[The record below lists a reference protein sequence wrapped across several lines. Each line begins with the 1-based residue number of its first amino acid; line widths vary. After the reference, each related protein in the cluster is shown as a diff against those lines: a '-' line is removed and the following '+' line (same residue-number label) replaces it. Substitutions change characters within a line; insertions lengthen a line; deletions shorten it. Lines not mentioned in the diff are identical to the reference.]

1 MTGIAT
7 GDRSAVTV
15 PDKLVV
21 HGADR
26 LQGCYRVPGA
36 KNAVLPMIAAAL
48 LTDEPCHLS
57 NVPAIEDVE
66 IMLELVR
73 RLGAHVDY
81 DRRASSVSITAD
93 NIASFEP
100 DAEVVNEMRASF
112 LVAGPLL
119 SRFGEFRCVHPGG
132 CDLGIRPVNVDV
144 QGFQVMGATVE
155 TEQSSYIANAP
166 PRLQGTRI
174 YLDYPSHTGTE
185 DLIMAACLAEGT
197 TTIVHASREPEV
209 LDLVQ
214 LLKSMGARIRGE
226 GTSIIEVVGREKLHG
241 AGHHVLPDRLV
252 AGTFA
257 IAATMCGGEVE
268 LADVHTEDLEPV
280 LHKLAGVGAEIEQ
293 SDEHV
298 TIRSNGDLRA
308 TEVQSMPHPGFPTD
322 KQAEMGAL
330 LTQAHGE
337 SVVVERVFDRRFGYA
352 AALQKLGA
360 DITVDGTRAVIR
372 GPTVLHGAELTAGN
386 DLRSGAAMIL
396 AGLVAREDTTIDGI
410 HFIRRGYQD
419 LAGDLVALGAS
430 IDILGSIQPRIPG

>member
-1 MTGIAT
+1 MEGIAT
-7 GDRSAVTV
+7 GDRRAVTV
-15 PDKLVV
+15 PDKLIV

-26 LQGCYRVPGA
+26 LEGRFNVPGA

-48 LTDEPCHLS
+48 LTDETCHLS
-57 NVPAIEDVE
+57 NVPLIEDVE

-73 RLGAHVDY
+73 RLGADVVY
-81 DRRASSVSITAD
+81 DRRARTVSITAD
-93 NIASFEP
+93 NIVEFEP
-100 DAEVVNEMRASF
+100 DAEVVNVMRASF

-119 SRFGEFRCVHPGG
+119 ARFSQFRCVHPGG

-144 QGFQVMGATVE
+144 QGFRAMGATVE
-155 TEQSSYIANAP
+155 TEKSSYVASAP

-214 LLKSMGARIRGE
+214 MLKSMGARIRGE
-226 GTSIIEVVGREKLHG
+226 GTSIIEVAGREKLHG

-257 IAATMCGGEVE
+257 IAVTMCGGTVE
-268 LADVHTEDLEPV
+268 LVDADPDTLEPV
-280 LHKLAGVGAEIEQ
+280 LHKLRGVGADIQ
-293 SDEHV
+293 QTDESV
-298 TIRSNGDLRA
+298 TIKSDGKLLA

-330 LTQAHGE
+330 LTQAEGE
-337 SVVVERVFDRRFGYA
+337 SVVVERVFDSRFGYA
-352 AALQKLGA
+352 DALRKLGA
-360 DITVDGTRAVIR
+360 DIEVDGSRAVIR
-372 GPTVLHGAELTAGN
+372 GPTVLKGAEITVGN
-386 DLRSGAAMIL
+386 DLRSGAAVIL
-396 AGLVAREDTTIDGI
+396 AGLVATGDTAIDGM
-410 HFIRRGYQD
+410 HVIRRGYED
-419 LAGDLVALGAS
+419 LAGDLGRLGAS
-430 IDILGSIQPRIPG
+430 IEIVDSVQPRITG